1 MLLQAM
7 AQVDP
12 ESCQD
17 FETNEFKFEM
27 ASQPPYSCMLDGVQF
42 VQINQTAVDAAGQ
55 AAMGQ
60 SVRSSLESMS

>member
-1 MLLQAM
+1 MDWLGLEGLSRLVLLQAM

-42 VQINQTAVDAAGQ
+42 VQIN
-55 AAMGQ
+55 
-60 SVRSSLESMS
+60 